1 MHYCTSKHSF
11 LIYDFQETTPL
22 QWRKSYV
29 LNENKKLHIF
39 KQWVSQ
45 TMQNRMVPSLEN
57 YFFTS
62 KTNLDKMNFI
72 LKLRSFKKKK
82 ERNSYLLKWSQ
93 VETCFCAAKLSSISA
108 EELVKILV
116 QSHYWNPPEM
126 ALLFKNPHK
135 IFDPCC
141 CKTAKVPWENFISP
155 VDKWASSETFF
166 IH

>member
-29 LNENKKLHIF
+29 LNENKKIHIF

-45 TMQNRMVPSLEN
+45 TMQNRIVPLLKN

-62 KTNLDKMNFI
+62 KTNLETMNFI
-72 LKLRSFKKKK
+72 LKFQKKKK
-82 ERNSYLLKWSQ
+82 EIHTFWNGHKLKLVSVLQSYS
-93 VETCFCAAKLSSISA
+93 VSA

-116 QSHYWNPPEM
+116 QSHYWNPPKM

-141 CKTAKVPWENFISP
+141 CKTAKVPCENFISP

>member
-62 KTNLDKMNFI
+62 KTNLETMNFI

-82 ERNSYLLKWSQ
+82 RKKFIPSGMVTS
-93 VETCFCAAKLSSISA
+93 
-108 EELVKILV
+108 
-116 QSHYWNPPEM
+116 WN
-126 ALLFKNPHK
+126 LFL
-135 IFDPCC
+135 C
-141 CKTAKVPWENFISP
+141 CKAIFNLCRRTCENF
-155 VDKWASSETFF
+155 SSKSLLEPTQNGTSF
-166 IH
+166 